1 MKVAL
6 TSINKPHIDNILDLK
21 KDIEWRTKP
30 LPIGKHFAYETKRHG
45 GRGLVTGTFEV
56 VRNYVFSNV
65 DEIPE
70 HCIRRGMVSR
80 EYLSRYA
87 KGRPLYANIIIS
99 PVEFDEPRALSTFVH
114 ACPDN
119 VERYEDCKY
128 SPDGWTCNPL
138 TVPPQSFM
146 YVEEWE

>member
-1 MKVAL
+1 MKTTL
-6 TSINKPHIDNILDLK
+6 TSINKPHIDNILAGN
-21 KDIEWRTKP
+21 KDVEWRTKP

-70 HCIRRGMVSR
+70 HYIRRGMVSR

-99 PVEFDEPRALSTFVH
+99 PIKYWTPRPLSHFAH
-114 ACPDN
+114 ICPTKN
-119 VERYEDCKY
+119 CQNCKY
-128 SPDGWTCNPL
+128 SKGGWSCSPVS
-138 TVPPQSFM
+138 VPPQSFM
-146 YVEEWE
+146 YVELWE

>member
-1 MKVAL
+1 MKNAL
-6 TSINKPHIDNILDLK
+6 TSINKPHIDNILAGK
-21 KDIEWRTKP
+21 KDVEWRTKP
-30 LPIGKHFAYETKRHG
+30 LPIGTHFAYETKHHG

-56 VRNYVFSNV
+56 VRSYVFSNV

-70 HCIRRGMVSR
+70 HYIRRGMVSR

-99 PVEFDEPRALSTFVH
+99 PVKFKTPIELYNFVG
-114 ACPDN
+114 
-119 VERYEDCKY
+119 YK
-128 SPDGWTCNPL
+128 SGQII

-146 YVEEWE
+146 YIDTDHYADFAQVR